1 MKLTRKELEKSI
13 GDSILL
19 ISRAKQQGDTGSENR
34 YSEQLKLLELA
45 YVDIIKDRRIVPSY
59 DG

>member
-1 MKLTRKELEKSI
+1 MKLTRKELENSI

-19 ISRAKQQGDTGSENR
+19 ISRAKQQGDTGLENR

-45 YVDIIKDRRIVPSY
+45 YADIRTHPKN
-59 DG
+59 G

>member
-1 MKLTRKELEKSI
+1 MEMPMKLTRKELENSI

-19 ISRAKQQGDTGSENR
+19 ISRAKQQGDTGLENR

-45 YVDIIKDRRIVPSY
+45 YADIRTHPKN
-59 DG
+59 G